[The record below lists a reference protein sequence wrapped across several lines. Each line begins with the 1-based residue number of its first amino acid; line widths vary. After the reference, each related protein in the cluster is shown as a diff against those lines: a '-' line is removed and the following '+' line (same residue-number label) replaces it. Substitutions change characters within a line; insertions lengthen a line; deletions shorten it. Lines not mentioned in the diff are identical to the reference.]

1 MSLELWLVFL
11 LASVALSLTPGPN
24 ALLCLDHGAR
34 YGLGRAV
41 FTALGSCLAM
51 VAMVGATLLGL
62 GALMLASET
71 VFTAIKWAGAA
82 YLCYLGVQLWRQP
95 GFSASPLPGAARHM
109 ITRRSAFTKGA
120 LVMLSNPKTILFFTT
135 FLPQFLT
142 PSAPLLGQFAILAA
156 TLGLVE
162 FAVELILAA
171 TAGRC
176 ATWLSRHG
184 RAFNRITGSAFIGIG
199 AMVALSM
206 KGNA

>member
-24 ALLCLDHGAR
+24 AILCLDHGAR
-34 YGLGRAV
+34 YGFGRAV
-41 FTALGSCLAM
+41 FTALGSSVAM
-51 VAMVGATLLGL
+51 IAMVGATLLGL
-62 GALMLASET
+62 GALMVASET
-71 VFTAIKWAGAA
+71 VFTAIKWVGAA
-82 YLCYLGVQLWRQP
+82 YLVYLGVQLWRQP
-95 GFSASPLPGAARHM
+95 GFATAPLPGAARHM
-109 ITRRSAFTKGA
+109 VARRAAFTKGA

-142 PSAPLLGQFAILAA
+142 PSAPLAGQFVILAA

-176 ATWLSRHG
+176 AAWLSRHG
-184 RAFNRITGSAFIGIG
+184 RAFNRITGSAFLAIG
-199 AMVALSM
+199 AMVALSS
-206 KGNA
+206 KGTK